1 MDLRLKE
8 IIKEKGISLA
18 ALHEKTGIEKGNL
31 SNIVNNKKNPTVETL
46 EKIANALDIP
56 VFELFVDRKALA
68 EFICPKCGTELQ
80 LVEKVK
86 E

>member
-8 IIKEKGISLA
+8 IIKEKGISLV

-56 VFELFVDRKALA
+56 VFELFVDRKTLA
-68 EFICPKCGTELQ
+68 EFICPKCGAEMQ